1 MISNKMN
8 KMMND
13 QYALEQFSSNQYLA
27 MCSYFTDK
35 ELEGFANFF
44 KIQSEEE
51 TMHAEKFFTYIHDA
65 GGKLEMQALS
75 QPLNEFKSI
84 LEVIE
89 ITLANEQ
96 RVSKSINGLVKLALQ
111 EDDFA
116 THAFLNWFVTE
127 QVEEESSIKRLIG
140 KLNMIGDNSSAV
152 YLLDAELGKR
162 NITA

>member
-1 MISNKMN
+1 MN

-27 MCSYFTDK
+27 MCSYFMDK

-96 RVSKSINGLVKLALQ
+96 RVSKSINGLVKHALQ

-127 QVEEESSIKRLIG
+127 QIEEESSIKRLIG